1 MISLSEYAAKHGKAN
16 TTVRQMAERGGFK
29 TAQKIARNWIIDE
42 NEPYPD
48 ARIKSGKYVDWR
60 KKERGEGAPRNF
72 YLRRTR
78 QCKAISI

>member
-1 MISLSEYAAKHGKAN
+1 MISLAEYATKHGKAN

-48 ARIKSGKYVDWR
+48 ARIKTGKYVDWR
-60 KKERGEGAPRNF
+60 KKRGE
-72 YLRRTR
+72 
-78 QCKAISI
+78 

>member
-1 MISLSEYAAKHGKAN
+1 MISIGDYAEKHNKAK

-48 ARIKSGKYVDWR
+48 ARIKTGKYIDWR
-60 KKERGEGAPRNF
+60 KDRRGE
-72 YLRRTR
+72 
-78 QCKAISI
+78 